1 MARLVKN
8 QAAMWQTWGL
18 KELDKTKR
26 LSLSLSFSCIAD
38 GFLPAEPL
46 RGLFNTH
53 AVKN

>member
-38 GFLPAEPL
+38 GFLPAELP
-46 RGLFNTH
+46 G
-53 AVKN
+53 KPYKC